1 MWLKR
6 TTRHVKVLQEREV
19 LDQLKNEKFD
29 LAITEV
35 VDGCAYAIFEYLKV
49 PAHITVL
56 SCARFDH
63 VSDVIGQPIAPS
75 YVPSTQSFFNDR
87 MNIKERFLNAVQF
100 YYGRYTFANI
110 LDHEFEMAKEI
121 LGIERS
127 WRETMPESSF
137 IFSNHIPVLDFP
149 APTFDKIIPVGG
161 FTVKTN
167 EKVLKLD
174 EEWDEI
180 LNIRK
185 KNVLVSFGSASKSKD
200 MPEEYKQSLLQVF
213 KSMPEITFIWKY
225 EDSSDNIAKDLDNV
239 YTSSWLP
246 QNELLADPRI
256 TVFVTH
262 GGLASVMELALMGKP
277 AVMVP
282 IFADQG
288 RNAQML
294 KRHGGA
300 AVLQKTDLINSDL
313 VRDTLHDVLTNPR
326 YAKNARRVAEM
337 LKNLPTNAKEVLVK
351 HVEFAARFGKLPSM
365 DNYGRHQNIF
375 VYYFLDI
382 ITLLILVLVLVICI
396 FVKLVKTILKCFKN
410 SKPKLE

>member
-1 MWLKR
+1 MPPSNR
-6 TTRHVKVLQEREV
+6 TFSQLKVLQEREV
-19 LDQLKNEKFD
+19 LDQLKNVKFD

-174 EEWDEI
+174 EKWDEI

-225 EDSSDNIAKDLDNV
+225 EDSYDNIAKDLDNV

-277 AVMVP
+277 AVM
-282 IFADQG
+282 G

-313 VRDTLHDVLTNPR
+313 VRDTLHDVLMNPR
-326 YAKNARRVAEM
+326 YGKNARRVAEM